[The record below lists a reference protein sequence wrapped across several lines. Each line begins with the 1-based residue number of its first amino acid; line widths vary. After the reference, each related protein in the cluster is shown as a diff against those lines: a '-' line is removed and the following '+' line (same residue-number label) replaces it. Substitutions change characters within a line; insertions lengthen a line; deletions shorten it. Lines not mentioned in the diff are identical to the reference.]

1 MHHYALA
8 VRESP
13 WYIQSMRFLRLF
25 ALGVCALTGIVQAQF
40 IGGISSMLQS
50 QGQQQTAASGVTV
63 AATAST
69 QSYETGKPFYIALDA
84 TFADHKHAYFRNPA
98 TMGLPMTAELTAPA
112 GFKVEGPYWQVPQQA
127 GELYVFYGYA
137 DAATVV
143 WKLTPETNAP
153 AQATFSI
160 ASSVQLC
167 DDMGCQPPTDV
178 TTSLELSKGTAAAN
192 SSWAQQEKKVE
203 ILGDTTLPV
212 TITQDPGSVTIHFTH
227 DGDLSRAYFFSNG
240 NEIAPH
246 LEQKLTRQGQEYSLI
261 LPRNDNSDAMYPVT
275 DENSIGKPLQHIS
288 GILTFDGKWTTI
300 DAPVPASGTAT
311 ATPPPPDP
319 AATTPDRPTTTAT
332 ADALPAPSDASTS
345 AATALH
351 SAQRLLDELLTRC
364 GAPDGLLVIMG
375 SLFLGGLILNLMPC
389 VFPVIG
395 LKIMSF
401 VQLGGGKRGKIIA
414 HSLVFVLGILV
425 SFWILTLLLIA
436 FSNLED
442 LAQAPWQDWAG
453 IILHDTGSEARSW
466 AAWMTNPWAVYI
478 ILLLLLRLGLSM
490 FGVFEIGVGATGAG
504 QELQN
509 KGGLAGS
516 FFQGF
521 FVTIVATPCS
531 APFLATSLPAAMA
544 MPATWMLL
552 AMTCMALGL
561 AFPYIVLGLFPSLV
575 GKLPSPGAWMES
587 LKQGLSFLLFAAAA
601 WFLTVY
607 IAFLPEDSLPWVLMS
622 LVLVCAAWWVYG
634 RWCPMYRSR
643 LSRVLGFLVALAL
656 GAVGVFYSMPRGDV
670 PSFPVA
676 EAAETYVLA
685 SGEHPVWNPWSP
697 ELMQQAL
704 NDGHPVYVDFTARWC
719 ATCLANKKVA
729 YSPEVCRLFE
739 EGKVVLMRADKT
751 KPNPAIDSELR
762 RLDRGSVPTNALYT
776 AGHDPAV
783 TSELLTPSY
792 LEEFLQKHLPKEGK

>member
-1 MHHYALA
+1 
-8 VRESP
+8 
-13 WYIQSMRFLRLF
+13 MRILRLF
-25 ALGVCALTGIVQAQF
+25 ALGVCALAGIVQAQF
-40 IGGISSMLQS
+40 SGGISSMFPS
-50 QGQQQTAASGVTV
+50 QGQQRPAAGGVTV

-69 QSYETGKPFYIALDA
+69 QSYTTGTPFYVALDA
-84 TFADHKHAYFRNPA
+84 AFADHKHAYFRNPA

-112 GFKVEGPYWQVPQQA
+112 GFKVEGPYWQIPQQA

-143 WKLTPETNAP
+143 WKITPETNAP
-153 AQATFSI
+153 AKATFSI
-160 ASSVQLC
+160 AGSVQLC

-178 TTSLELSKGTAAAN
+178 TASLEIQQGTPIPNPA
-192 SSWAQQEKKVE
+192 WAEQEKRVE
-203 ILGDTTLPV
+203 ILGDTPLPV
-212 TITQDPGSVTIHFTH
+212 TITQDSGSVIIHFTH
-227 DGDLSRAYFFSNG
+227 DEDIAHAYFFSNS

-246 LEQKLTRQGQEYSLI
+246 LEQKLARQGQEYSLI
-261 LPRNDNSDAMYPVT
+261 LPRNNNSDAMYPVT
-275 DENSIGKPLQHIS
+275 DEDSIGKPLHHLS
-288 GILTFDGKWTTI
+288 GILTFDSKWTTI
-300 DAPVPASGTAT
+300 DAPIPDSAT
-311 ATPPPPDP
+311 ATSAP
-319 AATTPDRPTTTAT
+319 AS
-332 ADALPAPSDASTS
+332 ALPAADTPDTPPTTAAAAAPPAPSGAPTSDA
-345 AATALH
+345 TAPH
-351 SAQRLLDELLTRC
+351 GAQQILDELLTRS

-436 FSNLED
+436 FSNMEGLT
-442 LAQAPWQDWAG
+442 QAPWQDWAG

-478 ILLLLLRLGLSM
+478 ILLLLISLGLSM

-516 FFQGF
+516 FFQGLL
-521 FVTIVATPCS
+521 VTIVATPCS
-531 APFLATSLPAAMA
+531 APFLGTSLPAAMA
-544 MPATWMLL
+544 MPAPWMLL

-575 GKLPSPGAWMES
+575 GKLPRPGAWMES
-587 LKQGLSFLLFAAAA
+587 LKQGLSFLLFAASA

-634 RWCPMYRSR
+634 RWCPMYRST
-643 LSRVLGFLVALAL
+643 LSRVLGSLVALAL
-656 GAVGVFYSMPRGDV
+656 GAVGVFYSMPKGDAPSSPFTETAEIYV
-670 PSFPVA
+670 P
-676 EAAETYVLA
+676 A
-685 SGEHPVWNPWSP
+685 SGEHPVWNSWSP

-751 KPNPAIDSELR
+751 KPNPAIDAELR
-762 RLDRGSVPTNALYT
+762 RLNRGSVPTNALYSP
-776 AGHDPAV
+776 GHAPIV
-783 TSELLTPSY
+783 TTELLTPSY
-792 LEEFLQKHLPKEGK
+792 LEEFLHKHLPKEGK